1 MRDFACA
8 SVKLLAPTAGA
19 FGLLALWF
27 AIAGVLALGFAGG
40 AVCAKAPSARSA
52 PVRSAITAVAKSH
65 FMNHF
70 LDLLHY
76 PAAQQIFGMVSSTR
90 SEVRTTHCLGSFSM
104 ITGID

>member
-1 MRDFACA
+1 MRDSACA
-8 SVKLLAPTAGA
+8 SVELFSPTAGA
-19 FGLLALWF
+19 PGLLALGF

-90 SEVRTTHCLGSFSM
+90 SEVRTTIVWGLFYDY
-104 ITGID
+104 GID